1 MGGFVHEGI
10 TRSKF
15 QVYLAAILFVG
26 EKLHFLT
33 FPKTTGT
40 QHPDGITYLYHE
52 LIHLC
57 KFCCQKMERTCSL
70 SPSCILRLAIRLNPF
85 LLTRYPLHQVPV
97 PYRPND
103 KIKALYFFPP
113 QFHTFLLPVCTEG
126 FVLLV
131 DYFSSFSPPS
141 KANKTQ

>member
-1 MGGFVHEGI
+1 MGGFVHDGI

-15 QVYLAAILFVG
+15 QVYLAAVLFG
-26 EKLHFLT
+26 DKLHFLT

-57 KFCCQKMERTCSL
+57 KFCCQKMERTSSL

-85 LLTRYPLHQVPV
+85 LLTRYPLHQMPV
-97 PYRPND
+97 PYEPND

-113 QFHTFLLPVCTEG
+113 QFHTFFLPVCTEG
-126 FVLLV
+126 FCFISGLL
-131 DYFSSFSPPS
+131 FKLFSP
-141 KANKTQ
+141 